1 MLPGSRPPPRLWPLR
16 GYGGR
21 HERSPH
27 RLKPKIFAFRPPAEK
42 ACQVFSRTAPISN
55 DPQQHCHKS
64 CKGFGVLTSQP
75 RGFDNIFNH
84 RPVPRTAPDTRD
96 ITAGRA
102 GATPPS
108 RSFRRAAG
116 TARCPG
122 GRRTALQPRTRIHRL
137 RGRHRAGALA
147 GLKGSVSGDS
157 EPERRSEGGEG
168 RKRGWVRRVHSR
180 STTAGPLRFP
190 KAARI
195 QLGLAGLRERRRGA
209 QGQQQRPCQAQRAPL
224 AP

>member
-1 MLPGSRPPPRLWPLR
+1 MRRGQVAGGEMETRTLRDLRKLHRIRMSVSINKVLLECCQARARRLWPLR

-21 HERSPH
+21 HEWSPH

-75 RGFDNIFNH
+75 CGFDNIFNH

-108 RSFRRAAG
+108 RSFRRTAG

-122 GRRTALQPRTRIHRL
+122 AQVATAQPCNLGREYT
-137 RGRHRAGALA
+137 GYAG
-147 GLKGSVSGDS
+147 GT
-157 EPERRSEGGEG
+157 E
-168 RKRGWVRRVHSR
+168 
-180 STTAGPLRFP
+180 
-190 KAARI
+190 
-195 QLGLAGLRERRRGA
+195 
-209 QGQQQRPCQAQRAPL
+209 QAP
-224 AP
+224 

>member
-1 MLPGSRPPPRLWPLR
+1 MLPGSRPSPRLWPLR

-21 HERSPH
+21 HEWSPH

-108 RSFRRAAG
+108 RSFQRAAG

-157 EPERRSEGGEG
+157 EPERRTERSEG